1 MNRRKLLLTS
11 VAFALFSPALTGMAG
26 AVLADP
32 IDVTVYKDP
41 ACGCCKL
48 WVEHLRTHRFEVTV
62 HETGDMDPV
71 KKQFAIP
78 EALQACH
85 TATIGGYV
93 IEGHVPARDIS
104 RLLNERPKAR
114 GLAAPGM
121 PAGSPG
127 METEALAEHY
137 DVLLFADSGDPKI
150 FSSY

>member
-1 MNRRKLLLTS
+1 MNRRALLRAALG
-11 VAFALFSPALTGMAG
+11 FAIAAPAVIGKAAAM
-26 AVLADP
+26 LADP
-32 IDVTVYKDP
+32 IDITVYKDP

-48 WVEHLRTHRFEVTV
+48 WVEHLRTHSFAVTV

-71 KKQFAIP
+71 KQQFAIP
-78 EALQACH
+78 EALQSCH

-93 IEGHVPARDIS
+93 IEGHVPAQDIR
-104 RLLNERPKAR
+104 RLLSERPKAR
-114 GLAAPGM
+114 GLAVPGM